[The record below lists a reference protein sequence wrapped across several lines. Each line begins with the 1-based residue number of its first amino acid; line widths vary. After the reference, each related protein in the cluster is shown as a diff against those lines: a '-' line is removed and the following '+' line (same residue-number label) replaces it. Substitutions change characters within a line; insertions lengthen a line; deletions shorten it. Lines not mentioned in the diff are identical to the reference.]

1 MRVGRNRERERV
13 EWVREGEIEGWER
26 ENGVG

>member
-13 EWVREGEIEGWER
+13 EWVREREIEGWER